1 MSKEKLEAQTVFQD
15 MQKKE
20 ALLKEFRNLRPN
32 SKTNVMRFASTVF
45 VVIVLVWMYPE
56 IMEQPVVYVLL
67 ILIVSISS
75 EIRSESKRINKRIDT
90 LYKLM
95 QSDD

>member
-20 ALLKEFRNLRPN
+20 ALLKEFHNLRPN
-32 SKTNVMRFASTVF
+32 SKTNVMRFVSAIF

-56 IMEQPVVYVLL
+56 IMEQPVLYVLL

-90 LYKLM
+90 LYELI
-95 QSDD
+95 QRDD